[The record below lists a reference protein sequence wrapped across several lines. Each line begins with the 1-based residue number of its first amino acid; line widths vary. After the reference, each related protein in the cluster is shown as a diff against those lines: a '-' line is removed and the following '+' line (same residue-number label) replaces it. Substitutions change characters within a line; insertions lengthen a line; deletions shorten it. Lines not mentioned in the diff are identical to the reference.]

1 MFTGASTK
9 LSTKSILDTLCSDQL
24 SFIILY
30 SCVVV
35 WVVFFVSCFL
45 FFVFVSQGFGY
56 FNSNRVMRNNV
67 VDQFLYYL
75 C

>member
-35 WVVFFVSCFL
+35 WVVFFLFLVSCFL
-45 FFVFVSQGFGY
+45 S
-56 FNSNRVMRNNV
+56 
-67 VDQFLYYL
+67 LYHKVL
-75 C
+75 GTPTLTE